1 MTISDNAKF
10 SFLRHLYDE
19 MLVVFREQI
28 TQKLEIFLSPVWRGF
43 RGLFSLLY
51 LLLRKA
57 VINYKIRLENKSLQ
71 TRRIF
76 L

>member
-1 MTISDNAKF
+1 MVMIISDNAKF

-19 MLVVFREQI
+19 MLVVFREKI
-28 TQKLEIFLSPVWRGF
+28 TH
-43 RGLFSLLY
+43 LLY

-57 VINYKIRLENKSLQ
+57 AIDYKIRLENQPLQ

-76 L
+76 S